1 MTYATKQDMIDR
13 FGSDELIQ
21 LTDRANL
28 GVINDTALNSALA
41 DADAEINT
49 YLVGRYTLPLASVS
63 PILTRFAADI
73 ARYQL
78 FDTRASDQ
86 VLQRYKDAIAFF
98 KQIAA
103 GNASL
108 GLDVVSV
115 EIAGQGSDVQLIASP
130 RVFSRGC
137 NGDND

>member
-1 MTYATKQDMIDR
+1 MTYATRQDMIDR
-13 FGSDELIQ
+13 FGSDELMQ

-28 GVINDTALNSALA
+28 GVIDDTALNSALA

-86 VLQRYKDAIAFF
+86 VIQRYKDAIAFF
-98 KQIAA
+98 KQITA

-115 EIAGQGSDVQLIASP
+115 EIAGQGSDVQMVASP

-137 NGDND
+137 

>member
-1 MTYATKQDMIDR
+1 MPYATQQDLVDR

-21 LTDRANL
+21 LTDRGNL
-28 GVINDTALNSALA
+28 GVIDVTVLNSALV

-49 YLVGRYTLPLASVS
+49 YLVSRYALPLAVVS

-78 FDTRASDQ
+78 YDTRASEQ

-98 KQIAA
+98 KQIAT

-108 GLDVVSV
+108 GTDSVSA
-115 EIAGQGSDVQLIASP
+115 EIVGQGGDVQMFASP
-130 RVFSRGC
+130 RVFKRGY
-137 NGDND
+137 